1 MGDRKRERKQTKKI
15 IIIDITV
22 SIGSLIVDVDVVVE
36 LVPHFPSGRIPPLL
50 PDVGELFPRV
60 LVRGC

>member
-1 MGDRKRERKQTKKI
+1 MGDRKRERKQTKKF

-36 LVPHFPSGRIPPLL
+36 LVPRLPSGHIPPLL
-50 PDVGELFPRV
+50 PDVGELIPRV